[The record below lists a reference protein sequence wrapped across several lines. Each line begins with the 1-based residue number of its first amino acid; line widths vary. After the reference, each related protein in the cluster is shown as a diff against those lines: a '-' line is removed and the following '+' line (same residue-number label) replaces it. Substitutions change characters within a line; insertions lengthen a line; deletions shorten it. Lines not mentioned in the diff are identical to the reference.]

1 MSDVEGD
8 QRKPIWLKQTRDLV
22 SQLSLIGAMQGYP
35 NRIAG
40 AHGSFYSF
48 LLWNSLSAC
57 ASLPV
62 MAHTC
67 KVIFLLPAYSTWTCH
82 KLTSNM
88 SFTAEK
94 L

>member
-35 NRIAG
+35 NCIAG

-48 LLWNSLSAC
+48 LLWNSLSAF
-57 ASLPV
+57 ALLPV
-62 MAHTC
+62 MAHT
-67 KVIFLLPAYSTWTCH
+67 
-82 KLTSNM
+82 
-88 SFTAEK
+88 
-94 L
+94 